1 MRLIYYFLFFLLGV
15 MITGSLSAQEI
26 VFDVRITTPT
36 LQLVD
41 PKVFKTMEA
50 QVIELVNTRRWTENE
65 YLPDERIKCNVQ
77 INITKEQSETSFEA
91 ELTIQA
97 TRPVYGSN
105 YETILLNHVDRDFT
119 FSFEEARPLIYSEN
133 QYTDNLTHVLAFYVY
148 LILGLDNDSF
158 SPFGGDQMYIKAQEI
173 ISVVPGSNPPRG
185 WRANDG
191 NRNRYWLAENIQSPR
206 VRSFRKS
213 FYDYHRLGLDVMH
226 KDAVAGRAAISEALD
241 EIEKVNVSYP
251 SAPILIAFVNAKS
264 SELVD
269 IFIQAPP
276 PEKQKVYRV
285 LTKIDPSAAARIPEL
300 RR

>member
-1 MRLIYYFLFFLLGV
+1 MRLIPFSLILLFSVAG
-15 MITGSLSAQEI
+15 IRTLSAQE
-26 VFDVRITTPT
+26 VFFDLRVTTPT

-50 QVIELVNTRRWTENE
+50 GILELVNTRRWTENE

-77 INITKEQSETSFEA
+77 INITREVSETSFDA

-105 YETILLNHVDRDFT
+105 YETILLNHVDRDFN

-133 QYTDNLTHVLAFYVY
+133 QFTDTLTHVLAFYVY

-158 SPFGGDQMYIKAQEI
+158 SAFGGDAMYQKAQEI
-173 ISVVPGSNPPRG
+173 ISVVPGSSPPRG

-206 VRSFRKS
+206 VRAFRKS
-213 FYDYHRLGLDVMH
+213 YYDYHRLGLDMMH
-226 KDAVAGRAAISEALD
+226 KDAVAGRNAISAALD
-241 EIEKVNVSYP
+241 EIEKVNVNYP

-264 SELVD
+264 QELAD
-269 IFIQAPP
+269 IFIQATP
-276 PEKQKVYRV
+276 PEKQKVYRI

>member
-1 MRLIYYFLFFLLGV
+1 MRLISVFLFLLLSFV
-15 MITGSLSAQEI
+15 TFNTLSAQEI
-26 VFDVRITTPT
+26 VFDIRITTPT
-36 LQLVD
+36 LQLTD
-41 PKVFKTMEA
+41 PKVFRTMENA
-50 QVIELVNTRRWTENE
+50 VTELINSRRWTENE

-77 INITKEQSETSFEA
+77 INITKEQSETNFDA

-97 TRPVYGSN
+97 TRPVYGST
-105 YETILLNHVDRDFT
+105 YETILLNHVDRDFN

-133 QYTDNLTHVLAFYVY
+133 QFTDNLSHVLAFYVY
-148 LILGLDNDSF
+148 MILGLDNDSF
-158 SPFGGDQMYIKAQEI
+158 APYGGDQMYQKAQEI
-173 ISVVPGSNPPRG
+173 ISAVPGSNPPRG

-206 VRSFRKS
+206 VRPFRRS
-213 FYDYHRLGLDVMH
+213 YYDYHRLGLDMMH
-226 KDAVAGRAAISEALD
+226 KDAVAGRNAISAALD

-264 SELVD
+264 QELAD
-269 IFIQAPP
+269 IFIQATP